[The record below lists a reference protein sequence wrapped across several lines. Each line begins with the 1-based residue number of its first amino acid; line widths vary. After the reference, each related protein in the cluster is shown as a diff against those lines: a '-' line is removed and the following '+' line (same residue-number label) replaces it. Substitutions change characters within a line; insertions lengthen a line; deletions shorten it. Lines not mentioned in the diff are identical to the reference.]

1 MDCKQVSEALFL
13 FVDNELG
20 EEQQTPFRD
29 HVAQC
34 PHCSRQMSYTLKLL
48 LVIRERCSR
57 CPAPDTLRSRIL
69 LSLPHRQKPLG
80 PF

>member
-1 MDCKQVSEALFL
+1 MDCKQVVEALFL
-13 FVDNELG
+13 FVDNEMG
-20 EEQQTPFRD
+20 EDQQTPFRD

-34 PHCSRQMSYTLKLL
+34 PNCSDQMKYTVKLL

-57 CPAPDTLRSRIL
+57 CPAPDGLRLRIL
-69 LSLPHRQKPLG
+69 TNMAHRQKPLG